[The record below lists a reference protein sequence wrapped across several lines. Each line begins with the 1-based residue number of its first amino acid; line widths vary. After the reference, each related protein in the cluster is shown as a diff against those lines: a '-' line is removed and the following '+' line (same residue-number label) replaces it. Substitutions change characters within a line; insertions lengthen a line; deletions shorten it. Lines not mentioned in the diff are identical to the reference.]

1 MEKSVFFFGNGG
13 AEGSPEQIDL
23 LGGKGAGLA
32 EMSLLGLP
40 VPPGFT
46 IATTVCKAFL
56 ATKKMPENA
65 RREADAALARLETVA
80 EARLGDSGAPLL
92 VSVRSGGRVSMPGMM
107 DTILNVGQNDAIVS
121 STLARTQDARFAHD
135 TYRRFLAT
143 HATVALGLPKEPFE
157 RVLEDARARVA
168 AAKGLDQARLNAEE
182 LKRRVPDA
190 HIPAE
195 ELAAVAA
202 EFKAIVREESGHAFP
217 NDAHE
222 QLWQAIA
229 AIFKSWSSPRAIA
242 YRAMHGI
249 PDDWGTA
256 CTVQAMVFGNR
267 SDTSATGVAFTRDP
281 STGERGLY
289 GEWLP
294 NAQGEDVVAGIR
306 TPLPLRA
313 VRREGAGAAPAEE
326 SLEAR
331 MPDAYLELSRVASL
345 LEERR
350 RDAQDLEFTIE
361 NGRFYLLQCRHAKRA
376 ARASVRIAV
385 EMANEGALSREEA
398 VLRVD
403 PAAID
408 SLLCPGLDPQ
418 APKKLLAQGLPAS
431 PGAASGQIVFAP
443 DEAERRAAQG
453 VAVILVRSETSPEDI
468 GGMKA
473 ARGTLTARGG
483 MTSHAAVVARGIGKP
498 CVAGVRTIAVHYDT
512 QTMEIGLCD
521 EVGRLTVQTTL
532 KKGDV
537 ITIDGGGGQVY
548 AGAVPTVSAALSGE
562 FGELLGW
569 ADSARATRV
578 RANADTAPECRSA
591 RNFGAEGIGLCRTEH
606 MFFDGGRIQSKILAA
621 DGHGRRGALA
631 ELLPLH
637 RQEFAHIFREMAG
650 LPVTIRLL
658 DASLHEPDGT
668 SAERGV
674 VERGGTSAERGVVER
689 GGTSA
694 ERGVVNSDA
703 ERGVVRSRDAH
714 MEIHAM
720 QVRAIFEAAVQVARE
735 GMKVFPEIMMPL
747 SIGEGELAKTRAV
760 VDALA
765 EEVLDAAPVPVQ
777 FSFGAAI
784 QFPYAPRIAGEL
796 AQAADFFSFD
806 TGSSARPGDPE
817 LGARIESTAA
827 HGRRARP
834 ALKFGLCGE
843 HAGDPTSLAFVR
855 NVGLDYVSCD
865 LYHLPVA
872 RLATAQAALRA
883 RA

>member
-1 MEKSVFFFGNGG
+1 MEKSVFFFGDGG
-13 AEGSPEQIDL
+13 AEGSPERVDL

-46 IATTVCKAFL
+46 ISTTVCKAFL
-56 ATKKMPENA
+56 ATKKMPESA
-65 RREADAALARLETVA
+65 RRETDAALARLEAVA
-80 EARLGDSGAPLL
+80 GARLGDSGAPLL
-92 VSVRSGGRVSMPGMM
+92 VSVRSGARVSMPGMM
-107 DTILNVGQNDAIVS
+107 DTILNVGQNDAVVS
-121 STLARTQDARFAHD
+121 SASARTQSARFAYD
-135 TYRRFLAT
+135 TYRRFLAM
-143 HATVALGLPKEPFE
+143 HATVALGLRKEPFE

-168 AAKGLDQARLNAEE
+168 TAMGMDQAHLNAEE

-195 ELAAVAA
+195 ELAAVAT
-202 EFKAIVREESGHAFP
+202 EFKAIVREETGHAFP
-217 NDAHE
+217 SDPRE

-229 AIFKSWSSPRAIA
+229 AIFASWNGPRATA

-281 STGERGLY
+281 STGERAIY

-313 VRREGAGAAPAEE
+313 VRREGAAAAPSDE
-326 SLEAR
+326 SLETR
-331 MPDAYLELSRVASL
+331 MPDAYLELCRVASL
-345 LEERR
+345 LEQCR

-361 NGRFYLLQCRHAKRA
+361 NGRFYLLQCRQAKRA

-408 SLLCPGLDPQ
+408 SLLCPTLDPQ
-418 APKKLLAQGLPAS
+418 AKKKLLAQGLPAS
-431 PGAASGQIVFAP
+431 PGAATGQIVFGP
-443 DEAERRAAQG
+443 DEAERRAGQG

-498 CVAGVRTIAVHYDT
+498 CVAGVRSIAVHYDT

-521 EVGRLTVQTTL
+521 EVGRLTVQATL

-537 ITIDGGGGQVY
+537 ITIDGGSGQVY
-548 AGAVPTVSAALSGE
+548 AGAVPTVSTALSGE

-569 ADSARATRV
+569 ADSVRTTRV

-606 MFFDGGRIQSKILAA
+606 MFFDGGRIQSKILAE
-621 DGHGRRGALA
+621 DGHGRRAALA

-637 RQEFAHIFREMAG
+637 RQDFAHIFREMAG

-658 DASLHEPDGT
+658 DASLHERYGAAAEGGVVRSDGT
-668 SAERGV
+668 FAAG
-674 VERGGTSAERGVVER
+674 
-689 GGTSA
+689 
-694 ERGVVNSDA
+694 
-703 ERGVVRSRDAH
+703 GVVRSRDAH

-720 QVRAIFEAAVQVARE
+720 QVRAIFEAAAQVARE
-735 GMKVFPEIMMPL
+735 GTRVLPEIMMPL

-765 EEVLDAAPVPVQ
+765 EELLDASPVTVH

-784 QFPYAPRIAGEL
+784 QIPDAPRVAGEL
-796 AQAADFFSFD
+796 ALAADFFSFD
-806 TGSSARPGDPE
+806 TGSPARTGDPE
-817 LGARIESTAA
+817 LGARIETAA
-827 HGRRARP
+827 VQGRRARP
-834 ALKFGLCGE
+834 ALKVGLCGE
-843 HAGDPTSLAFVR
+843 HAGDPTSLAALG

-865 LYHLPVA
+865 LYRLPVA